1 MQKKITC
8 QVTGK
13 IYKVRGK
20 LSCNSVNVV
29 YLVSCKLCK
38 DQYVGSAY
46 KNNFK
51 PRFRV
56 HKSGVNTDKDWCG
69 VAKPFLSKCTDA
81 GKLENIEVHLI
92 EQVEEADCN
101 VEGKL

>member
-1 MQKKITC
+1 M
-8 QVTGK
+8 TGK

-56 HKSGVNTDKDWCG
+56 HKSGVNTDKD
-69 VAKPFLSKCTDA
+69 
-81 GKLENIEVHLI
+81 
-92 EQVEEADCN
+92 
-101 VEGKL
+101 